1 VLPGDESQ
9 GEPLSEPP
17 LSEPPL
23 SEPPLSEPPLSEP
36 PLSEPPLS
44 RTGRVLAI
52 WLPRWPVQ
60 RRLLERPEWRRVP
73 VFVCRR
79 GRRNVMTVV
88 SWAWAEPPRSPRPGS
103 GQLSGGRISPGMSL
117 AEAMAVLALTRG
129 SRACHIAEIIPDDPV
144 ADRSALD
151 QLARWCR
158 RFSPSV
164 TVAEDGWAE
173 EQAGGDLGLSAD
185 LLYLDVTA
193 TAGFFGG
200 EEQLV
205 RTVVWNLAARGLH
218 ARAAIADTPA
228 AAFAAVHFTDRL
240 ADEWLVTRRPSERRQ
255 SGGRPS
261 VWRQAAPRAWWT
273 GGRRRRWLVVPPGE
287 AATRLAELPVAALRL
302 DANTRLA
309 LREVGVET
317 IGGVLKLPAKSLASR
332 FPAQLARRRDALL
345 GRLQESVTTRRALGV
360 GADELPQAAEQF
372 DVSVAARDVTIDML
386 ADIVERLMPSCVQPL
401 AVRGEGVLALQVRLE
416 SGQSSS
422 DMPAAGSRSAS
433 GRVIVDVRLF
443 RPSVSVRHL
452 VELVRLRLGRIR
464 PPREL
469 SGVTVEVLAAGAAVC
484 RQRSLF
490 GGAHFSDSSHCT
502 DRFADTAESRAV
514 AVGMLL
520 DRLAGRL
527 GRSAVFEPRPVA
539 DPQPEHAW
547 LPVAPGVG
555 SPGASPALAG
565 RRPVCMCA
573 RPIPLE
579 QSLAIGPEGPP
590 GSFRIRGRQHVV
602 VAVHGPERIETA
614 WWRGPTVRR
623 DYYVIE
629 TESGERFW
637 VFRHLRG
644 GGWFLHGVFA

>member
-1 VLPGDESQ
+1 
-9 GEPLSEPP
+9 
-17 LSEPPL
+17 
-23 SEPPLSEPPLSEP
+23 
-36 PLSEPPLS
+36 
-44 RTGRVLAI
+44 
-52 WLPRWPVQ
+52 
-60 RRLLERPEWRRVP
+60 
-73 VFVCRR
+73 
-79 GRRNVMTVV
+79 
-88 SWAWAEPPRSPRPGS
+88 
-103 GQLSGGRISPGMSL
+103 MSL

-129 SRACHIAEIIPDDPV
+129 SRACHAAEIVPDDPA
-144 ADRSALD
+144 ADRAALD

-173 EQAGGDLGLSAD
+173 APADCQLTD

-200 EEQLV
+200 EEQLA

-218 ARAAIADTPA
+218 VRTAIADNRA

-240 ADEWLVTRRPSERRQ
+240 ADEWLATSRQPERRQ
-255 SGGRPS
+255 SGGRS
-261 VWRQAAPRAWWT
+261 RGSRQSAPRAWWS
-273 GGRRRRWLVVPPGE
+273 GRRRRRWFVVPPGE

-302 DANTRLA
+302 DADTRLA

-345 GRLQESVTTRRALGV
+345 GRLQEPAANRLALGI
-360 GADELPQAAEQF
+360 GADELPQVAEHF
-372 DVSVAARDVTIDML
+372 EVSVAARDVTVDML
-386 ADIVERLMPSCVQPL
+386 TDIVERLMPSCLQPL
-401 AVRGEGVLALQVRLE
+401 AARGHGVLALQVRLE
-416 SGQSSS
+416 AGQCSGGQCSGGQCSG
-422 DMPAAGSRSAS
+422 DMPAKGSRPES
-433 GRVIVDVRLF
+433 GGVIVDVRVF

-452 VELVRLRLGRIR
+452 VELVRLRLGRVHL
-464 PPREL
+464 PREVA
-469 SGVTVEVLAAGAAVC
+469 GVTVEVVQAGAAVC

-490 GGAHFSDSSHCT
+490 GGGRFT
-502 DRFADTAESRAV
+502 DTVESQAV

-555 SPGASPALAG
+555 RPVSSSALPG
-565 RRPVCMCA
+565 RRPVCVCA
-573 RPIPLE
+573 RPLPLE
-579 QSLAIGPEGPP
+579 QPLAIGPEGPP

-602 VAVHGPERIETA
+602 AAVHGPERIETA

-623 DYYVIE
+623 DYYVVE

-637 VFRHLRG
+637 VFRRLRDG
-644 GGWFLHGVFA
+644 SWFLHGVFA

>member
-1 VLPGDESQ
+1 
-9 GEPLSEPP
+9 
-17 LSEPPL
+17 
-23 SEPPLSEPPLSEP
+23 
-36 PLSEPPLS
+36 
-44 RTGRVLAI
+44 VLAI

-88 SWAWAEPPRSPRPGS
+88 SWAWAEPPRSARPAE
-103 GQLSGGRISPGMSL
+103 GQLSGGRISPGMSM

-129 SRACHIAEIIPDDPV
+129 SRACHVAEVVPDDPA
-144 ADRSALD
+144 ADRAALD

-164 TVAEDGWAE
+164 TMAEDGWVE
-173 EQAGGDLGLSAD
+173 EPAGCHLALPAD

-240 ADEWLVTRRPSERRQ
+240 ADEWLATR
-255 SGGRPS
+255 
-261 VWRQAAPRAWWT
+261 RQAALHRSRTCRSRIGRAWWA

-287 AATRLAELPVAALRL
+287 AATRLAGLPVAALRL
-302 DANTRLA
+302 DADTRLA
-309 LREVGVET
+309 LHEVGVET

-332 FPAQLARRRDALL
+332 FPAQLARRRDAFL
-345 GRLQESVTTRRALGV
+345 GRLEEPATTRLALGI
-360 GADELPQAAEQF
+360 GAAELPQAAEHF
-372 DVSVAARDVTIDML
+372 EVSLAARDVTVDML
-386 ADIVERLMPSCVQPL
+386 TNVVERLMPACVQPL
-401 AVRGEGVLALQVRLE
+401 AARGEGVLALQVRLDA
-416 SGQSSS
+416 GQGSW
-422 DMPAAGSRSAS
+422 DLPAAGSRPAFGGAAS
-433 GRVIVDVRLF
+433 GGIVIDVRVF

-464 PPREL
+464 LPREL
-469 SGVTVEVLAAGAAVC
+469 SGVAVEVVQAGAAVC

-490 GGAHFSDSSHCT
+490 GCAHFSDGAQFSDGAYCSE
-502 DRFADTAESRAV
+502 RFTDTAESRAV

-555 SPGASPALAG
+555 DGAGNSVASPVLAG
-565 RRPVCMCA
+565 RRPICMCA
-573 RPIPLE
+573 RPLPLE
-579 QSLAIGPEGPP
+579 QPLAIGPDPAIGGFGGPP
-590 GSFRIRGRQHVV
+590 GSFHIRGRRHVV
-602 VAVHGPERIETA
+602 AAVHGPERIETA

-623 DYYVIE
+623 DYYVVE

-637 VFRHLRG
+637 VFRRLRDG
-644 GGWFLHGVFA
+644 SWFLHGVFA